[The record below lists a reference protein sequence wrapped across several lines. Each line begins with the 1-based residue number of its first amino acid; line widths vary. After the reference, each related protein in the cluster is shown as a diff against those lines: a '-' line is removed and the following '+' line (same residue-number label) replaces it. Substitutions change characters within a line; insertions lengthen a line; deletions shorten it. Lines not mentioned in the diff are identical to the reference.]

1 MFIPKKRNSFK
12 FPGVTCVWLRE
23 KNFSKKSKV
32 SVYVNVGY
40 SLKILCFR
48 ENSSTKLWRRIS
60 IMNPPAR
67 RSENQIDVLGT
78 TTWGVRKVNFL
89 Y

>member
-1 MFIPKKRNSFK
+1 MSMLGI
-12 FPGVTCVWLRE
+12 VC
-23 KNFSKKSKV
+23 
-32 SVYVNVGY
+32 
-40 SLKILCFR
+40 KIFVFR

-78 TTWGVRKVNFL
+78 TTWGVRKVNFIYINL
-89 Y
+89 IVQNSYMSVNIFHFFC